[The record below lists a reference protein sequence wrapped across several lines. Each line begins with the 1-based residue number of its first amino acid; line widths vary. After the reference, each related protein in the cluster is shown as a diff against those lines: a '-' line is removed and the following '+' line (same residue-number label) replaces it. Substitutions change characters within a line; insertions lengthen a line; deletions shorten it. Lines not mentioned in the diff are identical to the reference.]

1 MMLGNGPPP
10 TRTIGVENVAV
21 SLAAQIVP
29 PVSSAKHILIPRYLS
44 CL

>member
-10 TRTIGVENVAV
+10 TRTIGVENVAACWPRK
-21 SLAAQIVP
+21 SFR